1 MENENLKDE
10 RAEQNRDP
18 VPYYF
23 HEKVVDSLERLNKRF
38 FTIIIILILLLVASN
53 GAWLWYE
60 SQFEDEVVTVTQ
72 ENADGTNNH
81 IGNDGDII
89 NGTTDRNQE
98 DANP

>member
-10 RAEQNRDP
+10 LEQNRDP

-38 FTIIIILILLLVASN
+38 FFVIILLIVLLVASN
-53 GAWLWYE
+53 GAWIWYE
-60 SQFEDEVVTVTQ
+60 SQFQDEVVTVTQ
-72 ENADGTNNH
+72 ENADGTNNY

-89 NGTTDRNQE
+89 NGATDRNSE
-98 DANP
+98 ETNP